1 MKERSTWRSDRL
13 GEDVTLVR
21 WGATGAPVLL
31 FPTAGGD
38 AEEVERFHMLDA
50 ASELLAAGRV
60 KVYSCD
66 SVAGRALV
74 REEGTPRHRGRMQ
87 DRFQEYVYHE
97 VVPAIRA
104 DCRTGDIEIIAAGA
118 SIGAFNALAHVT
130 RYPDVFSRALC
141 MSGTFDL
148 SRFLGPGDPGP
159 EFRSSSPLH
168 FLPGLSAAHLGK
180 LRERFVL
187 FASGE
192 GEAEDIGE
200 SWRAA
205 RLLGDLGV
213 PNRVDSW
220 GPEWK
225 HDWPLWRRMFP
236 QYLEELTRPGESG
249 PL

>member
-1 MKERSTWRSDRL
+1 VKERSTWRSDRL

-21 WGATGAPVLL
+21 WGVSGAPVLL

-38 AEEVERFHMLDA
+38 AEEVERFHLLDV
-50 ASELLAAGRV
+50 ASDLLAAGRV
-60 KVYSCD
+60 KIYSCD

-74 REEGTPRHRGRMQ
+74 KAEGSPRHRGWVQ

-118 SIGAFNALAHVT
+118 SIGAFNALAHVV
-130 RYPDVFSRALC
+130 RYPDVFRSALC

-148 SRFLGPGDPGP
+148 VRFIKDGQPGP
-159 EFRSSSPLH
+159 EFLASSPLH
-168 FLPGLSAAHLGK
+168 YLHRLSDEHLAK

-205 RLLGDLGV
+205 RRLGELGV

-220 GPEWK
+220 GPDWK
-225 HDWPLWRRMFP
+225 HDWPLWRKMFP
-236 QYLEELTRPGESG
+236 QYLDELTRAA
-249 PL
+249 